1 METVKLTNNEK
12 SVLVAIVANAKQVGD
27 NGVEFILADVAEE
40 MGKNIR
46 SISATAGSLAK
57 KGMLLTANGDSYF
70 DGELTEAG
78 LHEVE
83 ESDKVNQEVNNNKNQ
98 SNMEDKNF
106 DAPVMDERIVKLN
119 ELKSVKT
126 AALSKSKRP
135 AAKANKT
142 AAQYVL
148 ENWDNTEMLQK
159 YVNDPDSPVE
169 SYEAYCIAD
178 SRVKQLMIEA
188 AKIENARKE
197 AEAKLKEAASK
208 KEAKKVYKDVNGIEI
223 KAGCRVKDLSADRE
237 ETEVFEDEGK
247 LAVNADGTT
256 VYLSEIE
263 TDKVLEVVTNKKQA
277 PKEKKADKSKK
288 DVQPKENTAK
298 TARKVGDVHPKHQT
312 WVWTEYAPG
321 KFDWRTNPKDKKQGQ
336 RTDMADKKEK
346 QPKSKAADKKTA
358 KGKEA
363 KQEAPKKAEKPIYTI
378 DEWVALPTKPTTAKS
393 KMSEAQKEAFKLIN
407 KGYRITADKKFFE
420 NDKDDRKSCNWASVE
435 AMLKRYGIDYVP
447 MGLVKDD
454 KNEK

>member
-12 SVLVAIVANAKQVGD
+12 SVLVAIVENAKSVGD
-27 NGVEFILADVAEE
+27 NDIEFILQDVAKDT
-40 MGKNIR
+40 GKSIR

-57 KGMLLTANGDSYF
+57 KGMLLTANGESYF
-70 DGELTEAG
+70 DGVVTEAG

-83 ESDKVNQEVNNNKNQ
+83 ESDKVNQEVNKNQ
-98 SNMEDKNF
+98 ENMEDKNF
-106 DAPVMDERIVKLN
+106 ESPVMDNRIVKLN
-119 ELKSVKT
+119 ELKSVKM

-142 AAQYVL
+142 AAQFVL
-148 ENWDNTEMLQK
+148 ERWDDEEELKRFISDESMK
-159 YVNDPDSPVE
+159 VE
-169 SYEAYCIAD
+169 CYEVWCIAD
-178 SRVKQLMIEA
+178 SRYKQLSY
-188 AKIENARKE
+188 RP
-197 AEAKLKEAASK
+197 
-208 KEAKKVYKDVNGIEI
+208 
-223 KAGCRVKDLSADRE
+223 E
-237 ETEVFEDEGK
+237 E
-247 LAVNADGTT
+247 
-256 VYLSEIE
+256 
-263 TDKVLEVVTNKKQA
+263 A

-288 DVQPKENTAK
+288 DVQPKEKAAK
-298 TARKVGDVHPKHQT
+298 TARKVGDVHPKHST

-346 QPKSKAADKKTA
+346 QPKSKAADKKNA

-363 KQEAPKKAEKPIYTI
+363 KQEAPKKTEKPIYTI

-393 KMSEAQKEAFKLIN
+393 KMSGAQKEVFKLIN

-447 MGLVKDD
+447 MGLIK
-454 KNEK
+454 E

>member
-27 NGVEFILADVAEE
+27 NGVEFILADVAKE

-46 SISATAGSLAK
+46 SISATAESLAK
-57 KGMLLTANGDSYF
+57 KGMLLTANGESYF
-70 DGELTEAG
+70 DGVVTEAG

-83 ESDKVNQEVNNNKNQ
+83 ESDKVNQEVNKNQ
-98 SNMEDKNF
+98 DNMEDKNF
-106 DAPVMDERIVKLN
+106 DAPAMDERIVKLN
-119 ELKSVKT
+119 ELKSVKM

-135 AAKANKT
+135 AAKEAKGL
-142 AAQYVL
+142 AAYVL
-148 ENWDNTEMLQK
+148 NNWDNQK
-159 YVNDPDSPVE
+159 ELEN
-169 SYEAYCIAD
+169 
-178 SRVKQLMIEA
+178 LL
-188 AKIENARKE
+188 ENAFDE
-197 AEAKLKEAASK
+197 AVTELGKSVLDIAQSRRNQLATIVEAP
-208 KEAKKVYKDVNGIEI
+208 KVYKDVNGKEI
-223 KAGCRVKDLSADRE
+223 KAGDFVKDLSTE
-237 ETEVFEDEGK
+237 GSEPCEVFDEEGE
-247 LAVNADGTT
+247 LAVNVDGTT
-256 VYLSEIE
+256 VYFSEIE
-263 TDKVLEVVTNKKQA
+263 TEKVFKIVDMKAKKPAQ
-277 PKEKKADKSKK
+277 PKAKKTASKKETKKADKTE
-288 DVQPKENTAK
+288 QPKEKTAK
-298 TARKVGDVHPKHQT
+298 TARKVGDVHPKHPT

-346 QPKSKAADKKTA
+346 HPKSKAADKKAA
-358 KGKEA
+358 KGNEA

-378 DEWVALPTKPTTAKS
+378 DEWVALPTKPTTVKS

-447 MGLVKDD
+447 MGLIKED

>member
-1 METVKLTNNEK
+1 METVKLTKNEK
-12 SVLVAIVANAKQVGD
+12 EVLAAIVNNAKEVGD
-27 NGVEFILADVAEE
+27 SGVEFILADVAKA

-57 KGMLLTANGDSYF
+57 KGMLLTANSESYF
-70 DGELTEAG
+70 DGHVTEAG

-98 SNMEDKNF
+98 DNMEDKNF
-106 DAPVMDERIVKLN
+106 DAPAIDERIVKLN
-119 ELKSVKT
+119 ELKSARMDKL
-126 AALSKSKRP
+126 AKSKRP
-135 AAKANKT
+135 AAKANKV
-142 AAQYVL
+142 AAQYIL
-148 ENWDNTEMLQK
+148 ENWDNAEMLQK
-159 YVNDPDSPVE
+159 YVNDPTSPVE

-178 SRVKQLMIEA
+178 SRVKELCIAA

-208 KEAKKVYKDVNGIEI
+208 
-223 KAGCRVKDLSADRE
+223 RE
-237 ETEVFEDEGK
+237 V
-247 LAVNADGTT
+247 
-256 VYLSEIE
+256 
-263 TDKVLEVVTNKKQA
+263 
-277 PKEKKADKSKK
+277 KKADK
-288 DVQPKENTAK
+288 DVQPKEKAAK
-298 TARKVGDVHPKHQT
+298 TARKVGDVHPKHPT

-336 RTDMADKKEK
+336 RTDMADKKENK
-346 QPKSKAADKKTA
+346 QPKSKAADKKVA

-407 KGYRITADKKFFE
+407 KGYRITADKKFFRNAE
-420 NDKDDRKSCNWASVE
+420 GDNKACNWASVE

-447 MGLVKDD
+447 MGLIMED
-454 KNEK
+454 K

>member
-1 METVKLTNNEK
+1 METVKLTKNEK

-57 KGMLLTANGDSYF
+57 KGMLLTANGESYF

-98 SNMEDKNF
+98 DNMEDKNF
-106 DAPVMDERIVKLN
+106 FDAPAMDERIVKLN
-119 ELKSVKT
+119 ELKIVKMSS
-126 AALSKSKRP
+126 LSKSKRP

-142 AAQYVL
+142 AAQFVL
-148 ENWDNTEMLQK
+148 ERWDDEEELKRFISDESMK
-159 YVNDPDSPVE
+159 VE
-169 SYEAYCIAD
+169 CYEVWCIAD
-178 SRVKQLMIEA
+178 SRYKQLSYRTEEA
-188 AKIENARKE
+188 PKEDAQPKAKKT
-197 AEAKLKEAASK
+197 ASK
-208 KEAKKVYKDVNGIEI
+208 KE
-223 KAGCRVKDLSADRE
+223 
-237 ETEVFEDEGK
+237 T
-247 LAVNADGTT
+247 
-256 VYLSEIE
+256 
-263 TDKVLEVVTNKKQA
+263 
-277 PKEKKADKSKK
+277 KKADKTE
-288 DVQPKENTAK
+288 QPKEKTAK
-298 TARKVGDVHPKHQT
+298 TARKVGDVHPKHLT
-312 WVWTEYAPG
+312 WIWTEYAPG

-336 RTDMADKKEK
+336 RTDMADKREK
-346 QPKSKAADKKTA
+346 QPKPKAADKKAA
-358 KGKEA
+358 KVKET
-363 KQEAPKKAEKPIYTI
+363 QKKAEKPIYTI

-407 KGYRITADKKFFE
+407 KGYRITADKKFFQNAE
-420 NDKDDRKSCNWASVE
+420 GDNKACNWASVE

-447 MGLVKDD
+447 MGLIKED

>member
-83 ESDKVNQEVNNNKNQ
+83 ESDKVTQEVNNNKNQ
-98 SNMEDKNF
+98 DNMEDKNF
-106 DAPVMDERIVKLN
+106 DAQPKA
-119 ELKSVKT
+119 KKT
-126 AALSKSKRP
+126 
-135 AAKANKT
+135 
-142 AAQYVL
+142 
-148 ENWDNTEMLQK
+148 
-159 YVNDPDSPVE
+159 
-169 SYEAYCIAD
+169 
-178 SRVKQLMIEA
+178 
-188 AKIENARKE
+188 
-197 AEAKLKEAASK
+197 ASK
-208 KEAKKVYKDVNGIEI
+208 KE
-223 KAGCRVKDLSADRE
+223 
-237 ETEVFEDEGK
+237 T
-247 LAVNADGTT
+247 
-256 VYLSEIE
+256 
-263 TDKVLEVVTNKKQA
+263 
-277 PKEKKADKSKK
+277 KKADKTE
-288 DVQPKENTAK
+288 QPKEKASK
-298 TARKVGDVHPKHQT
+298 TARKVGDVHPKHPT

-336 RTDMADKKEK
+336 RTDMADKKQNK
-346 QPKSKAADKKTA
+346 QPKSKASDKKAA

-393 KMSEAQKEAFKLIN
+393 KMSEVQKEAFKLIN
-407 KGYRITADKKFFE
+407 KGYRITADKKFFRNAE
-420 NDKDDRKSCNWASVE
+420 GDNKSCNWASVE

-447 MGLVKDD
+447 MGLIIEEQK
-454 KNEK
+454 

>member
-27 NGVEFILADVAEE
+27 NGVEFILAGVANE
-40 MGKNIR
+40 MKKSIR

-57 KGMLLTANGDSYF
+57 KGMLLTANGESYF
-70 DGELTEAG
+70 DGVVTEAG

-98 SNMEDKNF
+98 DNMEDKNF
-106 DAPVMDERIVKLN
+106 DAPAMDERIVKLN
-119 ELKSVKT
+119 ELKSVKM

-208 KEAKKVYKDVNGIEI
+208 KEAKK
-223 KAGCRVKDLSADRE
+223 
-237 ETEVFEDEGK
+237 
-247 LAVNADGTT
+247 
-256 VYLSEIE
+256 
-263 TDKVLEVVTNKKQA
+263 
-277 PKEKKADKSKK
+277 ADKTTS
-288 DVQPKENTAK
+288 PKENTAK
-298 TARKVGDVHPKHQT
+298 TARKVGDVHPKHPT

-321 KFDWRTNPKDKKQGQ
+321 KFDWRTNPKDEKQGQ
-336 RTDMADKKEK
+336 RTDMADKKENK
-346 QPKSKAADKKTA
+346 QPKSKTADKKAA

-447 MGLVKDD
+447 MGLIKEN

>member
-27 NGVEFILADVAEE
+27 NGVEFILAGVANE
-40 MGKNIR
+40 MKKSIR

-57 KGMLLTANGDSYF
+57 KGMLLTANGESYF
-70 DGELTEAG
+70 DGVVTEAG

-98 SNMEDKNF
+98 DNMEDKNF
-106 DAPVMDERIVKLN
+106 DAPAMDERIVKLN
-119 ELKSVKT
+119 ELKSVKM

-142 AAQYVL
+142 AAQFVL
-148 ENWDNTEMLQK
+148 ERWDDEEELK
-159 YVNDPDSPVE
+159 RFISDE
-169 SYEAYCIAD
+169 SMKAECYEVWCIAD
-178 SRVKQLMIEA
+178 SRYKQLSYRPEEA
-188 AKIENARKE
+188 P
-197 AEAKLKEAASK
+197 
-208 KEAKKVYKDVNGIEI
+208 KVYKDVNGVEI
-223 KAGCRVKDLSADRE
+223 KAGCRVKDLSADGE
-237 ETEVFEDEGK
+237 ETEEVFENEGE

-256 VYLSEIE
+256 VSLSEIE

-288 DVQPKENTAK
+288 DVQPKEKTAK
-298 TARKVGDVHPKHQT
+298 TARKVGDVHPKHPT

-336 RTDMADKKEK
+336 RTDMSDKKEK
-346 QPKSKAADKKTA
+346 QPKSKAADKKAA

-447 MGLVKDD
+447 MGLIKEN
-454 KNEK
+454 KK

>member
-1 METVKLTNNEK
+1 MKRLSNNEK
-12 SVLVAIVANAKQVGD
+12 SVGD
-27 NGVEFILADVAEE
+27 TGIEFILEDVAKAT
-40 MGKNIR
+40 GKSIR
-46 SISATAGSLAK
+46 SISATAGSLAN
-57 KGMLLTANGDSYF
+57 KGMLICDNGESYF
-70 DGELTEAG
+70 DGEVTEAG

-83 ESDKVNQEVNNNKNQ
+83 EINKVNQEVNNNKNQ

-106 DAPVMDERIVKLN
+106 ETPAMDERIVKLN
-119 ELKSVKT
+119 ELKSVKM

-142 AAQYVL
+142 SAQFVL
-148 ENWDNTEMLQK
+148 ERWDDEEELKRFISDESMK
-159 YVNDPDSPVE
+159 VE
-169 SYEAYCIAD
+169 CYEVWCIAD
-178 SRVKQLMIEA
+178 SRYKQLSYRPEEA
-188 AKIENARKE
+188 PKEDVQPKAKKT
-197 AEAKLKEAASK
+197 ASK
-208 KEAKKVYKDVNGIEI
+208 KE
-223 KAGCRVKDLSADRE
+223 
-237 ETEVFEDEGK
+237 T
-247 LAVNADGTT
+247 
-256 VYLSEIE
+256 
-263 TDKVLEVVTNKKQA
+263 
-277 PKEKKADKSKK
+277 KKADKTE
-288 DVQPKENTAK
+288 QPKEKTTK
-298 TARKVGDVHPKHQT
+298 TARKVGDVHPKHPT

-346 QPKSKAADKKTA
+346 QPKSKAADKKAA

-378 DEWVALPTKPTTAKS
+378 DEWVALPTKPTSAKS

-447 MGLVKDD
+447 MGLIK
-454 KNEK
+454 E